1 MGSSCRTWRGA
12 DLRTQVA
19 PRQKQ
24 RLVLVG
30 NGMAGMRTIDEVLTR
45 GRGRFEIE
53 VIGAEPHPNYNRIL
67 LSSVLAGEKE
77 LDEIVVHAREWYA
90 RNGIELATGEA
101 VARLDTGAKTVT
113 TASGRAIGYDKLVLA
128 TGSRPVVPPV
138 AGLDLPGVCAFRNI
152 ADLELM
158 RNASRNGGRAVVV
171 GGGLLGLEAAFGLM
185 KRGMAVTVLHLMQ
198 TLMERQL
205 DEAAGLLLQRDLERS
220 GVTVLT
226 KAHTEAIV
234 GEARAQAVQLAD
246 GRELP
251 ADLVVFAVG
260 VRPNIDLARAA
271 GLDVNRGIV
280 VDDFM
285 ATSEPGI
292 FAVGECVEHRGETFG
307 LVAPL
312 WDQAR
317 VCAAV
322 LCGGRP
328 EPYVAPAPYTS
339 LKVTGIDVFSAGV
352 LEARDDGDE
361 EITLRDA
368 GSRHY
373 KKLVVRDGCLVGA
386 ILYGEI
392 ADGPWFVELIESKR
406 DITPFRD
413 GLIFGRALAR
423 AA

>member
-1 MGSSCRTWRGA
+1 
-12 DLRTQVA
+12 LV

-30 NGMAGMRTIDEVLTR
+30 NGMAGMRTIDEILAHDR
-45 GRGRFEIE
+45 ERFEIE

-77 LDEIVVHAREWYA
+77 IDEIFLHSCEWYA
-90 RNGIELATGEA
+90 RHNIKLSLGEA
-101 VARLDTGAKTVT
+101 AVKLSAGAKTVT
-113 TASGRAIGYDKLVLA
+113 TASGRATSYDKLVLA

-138 AGLDLPGVCAFRNI
+138 AGLELPGVCAFRNI
-152 ADLELM
+152 TDLELM
-158 RNASRNGGRAVVV
+158 REASRRGGHAIVV

-185 KRGMAVTVLHLMQ
+185 KRGMKVTVLHLMQ
-198 TLMERQL
+198 SLMERQL
-205 DEAAGLLLQRDLERS
+205 DEAAGLLLKRDLEGS

-226 KAHTEAIV
+226 KAQTEAIV
-234 GEARAQAVQLAD
+234 GDTHVEGVRLAD

-271 GLDVNRGIV
+271 RLDVNRGII

-285 ATSEPGI
+285 ATSEPDI
-292 FAVGECVEHRGETFG
+292 FAVGECIEHHGQTFG
-307 LVAPL
+307 LVGPI
-312 WDQAR
+312 WEQAR
-317 VCAAV
+317 TCAAV

-328 EPYVAPAPYTS
+328 KPYIPPIPRTS
-339 LKVTGIDVFSAGV
+339 LKVTGVDVFSAGV
-352 LEARDDGDE
+352 LEARDNGDE
-361 EITLRDA
+361 ELTLRDA
-368 GSRHY
+368 GRGQY
-373 KKLVVRDGCLVGA
+373 KKLVVRDGRLVGA

-392 ADGPWFVELIESKR
+392 ADGPWFVELIESRHDIAPLR
-406 DITPFRD
+406 DR
-413 GLIFGRALAR
+413 LIFGRALAM

>member
-1 MGSSCRTWRGA
+1 
-12 DLRTQVA
+12 VA

-30 NGMAGMRTIDEVLTR
+30 NGMAGMRVIDEIL
-45 GRGRFEIE
+45 GRDSGRFEIE

-67 LSSVLAGEKE
+67 LSSVLAGEKQIE
-77 LDEIVVHAREWYA
+77 EIVLHSRAWYA
-90 RNGIELATGEA
+90 RNGIKLAAGET
-101 VARLDTGAKTVT
+101 VVRLNARAKTVT
-113 TASGRAIGYDKLVLA
+113 TAFGRAIGYDKLVLA

-138 AGLDLPGVCAFRNI
+138 AGLELAGVCAFRNI

-158 RNASRNGGRAVVV
+158 REASRRGGRAVVV

-185 KRGMAVTVLHLMQ
+185 KRGMTVTVLHLMQ

-226 KAHTEAIV
+226 KAQTEAIV
-234 GEARAQAVQLAD
+234 GDARAEAVQLAD

-260 VRPNIDLARAA
+260 VRPNIDLARAE

-292 FAVGECVEHRGETFG
+292 FAVGECIEHRGQTFG
-307 LVAPL
+307 LVGPL

-317 VCAAV
+317 TCAAV
-322 LCGGRP
+322 LCDEAP

-352 LEARDDGDE
+352 LEARDNGDE

-368 GSRHY
+368 GRGQF
-373 KKLVVRDGCLVGA
+373 KKLVLRDGRLVGA

-392 ADGPWFVELIESKR
+392 ADGPWFVELMESKR
-406 DITPFRD
+406 NVTPLRD
-413 GLIFGRALAR
+413 GLIFGRALAM